1 MRNTTL
7 GGPGQSQ
14 ELDPLIL
21 MGPFLL
27 GIFYDLERGRVYIT
41 VQLRFFFFFNRK
53 VIASAA

>member
-1 MRNTTL
+1 M

-41 VQLRFFFFFNRK
+41 VQLLFFFFFNRK